1 LYVKALTTFKK
12 LSGLLLYLQKINVK
26 RMRSIISPLNK
37 NKYRKQGSSVLY
49 LILPALLLMF
59 LQTACKDDDFTPK
72 TEPTNPEVEE
82 DTTLN
87 PSEVDVS
94 KIYKP
99 KEFASMDW
107 YKSSS
112 RWYYGRSRQ
121 SEHFIVFWDKQYGDT
136 DPNSTQI
143 SENMKVDIDDLLDKA
158 EVFFE
163 LNVNQLKF
171 AELGESNLDKYK
183 MMIFIYYQEEWLA
196 TGSGYDDEIGA
207 LWVSPG
213 TCHPVGAT
221 IGHEIGHSFQY
232 QVHCDLKGG
241 AGFRYGYGGN
251 GGNTFWEQTAQWQAY
266 QSYPAER
273 FISSHFGVYT
283 DNYFRHICSEEY
295 RYASYFIH
303 HYWTSKHGIDFI
315 GKLWREAQQPEDP
328 IQAYMRITEIS
339 VEQFNDEIYEQAA
352 RLVTWDIDDLR
363 DIGQNYIGAQSCKM
377 VSLGNATYRPD
388 PSFCVEPTGYNVI
401 PLNVPATGV
410 TVSVNFAAMPDAAG
424 YRNNNSMLGFRY
436 GFVALR
442 NNGSRV
448 YSDMYESLSGSAIFT
463 IPEGCTRLWFVVSGA
478 PPTYVPHIWDDNLSN
493 DVQLPYSVEFTNT
506 NLYGTISFDG
516 TETPMD
522 ATFVYDV
529 AFPVDGAA
537 YTGATVKLDQEALMK
552 LARAFVLQPDE
563 IIANTAQSGKP
574 IKLYA
579 IESNDQL
586 NGNYT
591 ASSDG
596 YVNIYGHYFTAE
608 GNVCGWSDATSR
620 IFSEF
625 TPAQLSFFIGQYPGH
640 CTVGDQFTIRQ
651 ALVYEYETGNKVQ
664 ATFTFNITIQ

>member
-1 LYVKALTTFKK
+1 MKTTISSF
-12 LSGLLLYLQKINVK
+12 LRLMFAVLLLL
-26 RMRSIISPLNK
+26 
-37 NKYRKQGSSVLY
+37 
-49 LILPALLLMF
+49 F
-59 LQTACKDDDFTPK
+59 LSTACEDDDFTPK
-72 TEPTNPEVEE
+72 TEPTEVVPEE
-82 DTTLN
+82 DTED
-87 PSEVDVS
+87 PPVVDAS

-121 SEHFIVFWDKQYGDT
+121 SEHFIVFWDKQYGAA

-143 SENMKVDIDDLLDKA
+143 PENMRVDIDDLLEKA
-158 EVFFE
+158 EIFYD
-163 LNVNQLKF
+163 LNINTLKF
-171 AELGESNLDKYK
+171 AETGAGKSNLDKYK
-183 MMIFIYYQEEWLA
+183 MMIFINYQEEWLA

-207 LWVSPG
+207 LWVNPT

-221 IGHEIGHSFQY
+221 IAHEIGHSFQY

-283 DNYFRHICSEEY
+283 GNYFRHICSEEY

-328 IQAYMRITEIS
+328 IQAYMRITNIS
-339 VEQFNDEIYEQAA
+339 VDQFNDEIYEQAA
-352 RLVTWDIDDLR
+352 HLVTWDIADLR
-363 DIGQNYIGAQSCKM
+363 ELGQNYIGAQSCKM
-377 VSLGNATYRPD
+377 VSLGNAKYRPD
-388 PSFCVEPTGYNVI
+388 VSFCVEPTGYNVI
-401 PLNVPATGV
+401 PLNVSETGV
-410 TVSVNFAAMPDAAG
+410 TVSADFAAISFNAAG
-424 YRNNNSMLGFRY
+424 YDYRINSALGFRY
-436 GFVALR
+436 GFVALKSD
-442 NNGSRV
+442 GSRV
-448 YSDMYESLSGSAIFT
+448 YGEMQASLNGNATFT
-463 IPEGCTRLWFVVSGA
+463 IPAGCTRLWFVVSGA
-478 PPTYVPHIWDDNLSN
+478 PPAYAPHAWDDNLSN
-493 DVQLPYSVEFTNT
+493 DVQLPYTVEFANT

-516 TETPMD
+516 TETPED
-522 ATFVYDV
+522 ATIDYNI
-529 AFPVDGAA
+529 AFPADLTA
-537 YTGATVKLDQEALMK
+537 YTGATVKLDQAALMK
-552 LARAFVLQPDE
+552 LCRAFVLQPDE
-563 IIANTAQSGKP
+563 IIASTAQSGKP

-579 IESNDQL
+579 VEKNDNL

-596 YVNIYGHYFTAE
+596 YTNIYGHYFTAE

-625 TPAQLSFFIGQYPGH
+625 TSAQLSFFIGQYPGR
-640 CTVGDQFTIRQ
+640 CTAGDQFTIRQ
-651 ALVYEYETGNKVQ
+651 ALVYEYETGKKVQ
-664 ATFTFNITIQ
+664 ATFVFNITIQ